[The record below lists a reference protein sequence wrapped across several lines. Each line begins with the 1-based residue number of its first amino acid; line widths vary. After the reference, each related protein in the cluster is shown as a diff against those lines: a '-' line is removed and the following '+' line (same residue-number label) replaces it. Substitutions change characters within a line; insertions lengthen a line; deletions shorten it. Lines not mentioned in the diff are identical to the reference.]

1 MHTYVTIRPISAA
14 MASSIL
20 FAATGGL
27 HHGQSVLGSG
37 ACKVVGVRNENG
49 RCGSASLLDSVC
61 YTGKDGLAEVL

>member
-27 HHGQSVLGSG
+27 HSHQYVLVPGV
-37 ACKVVGVRNENG
+37 CEVVGVRNENG
-49 RCGSASLLDSVC
+49 RCGSASLLDGVC
-61 YTGKDGLAEVL
+61 YTGENGLAEVL